1 MNVPDISESLAGIE
15 RPGSADVA
23 SASHHYIVLSQLN
36 RWLHDNAVPYSRGV
50 LLDFGCG
57 GQPYR
62 ALFSPAVSRYVGA
75 DVAAA
80 AGVSL
85 DVVLTPGMPVP
96 LADGSVDT
104 ILSTQTVEH
113 VFDVREYFSECRRL
127 LGPRGRLV
135 MTAPMHWRQHE
146 IPFDYWRFTRFAIE
160 RLMQE
165 TGFSPSEITP
175 CGGAYSVL
183 GQAWLDHL
191 NESRRC
197 APWLARLVSR
207 AALALDRRYPDAD
220 ETLLWMCLAEK
231 V

>member
-1 MNVPDISESLAGIE
+1 MFESLAGIE
-15 RPGSADVA
+15 RPRSADVA
-23 SASHHYIVLSQLN
+23 STSHHYIVLSQLN

-62 ALFSPAVSRYVGA
+62 ALFSSAVSRYVGA

-96 LADGSVDT
+96 LADRSVDT

-113 VFDVREYFSECRRL
+113 VFDVRKYLNECRRL
-127 LGPRGRLV
+127 LSPRGRLV

-165 TGFSPSEITP
+165 TGFSPIEITP

-191 NESRRC
+191 NESGRC
-197 APWLARLVSR
+197 APWLSRLVSR
-207 AALALDRRYPDAD
+207 VALALDRRYPDAD
-220 ETLLWMCLAEK
+220 ETLLWMCIAEK
-231 V
+231 A